1 MEKIKDILLVFF
13 IICFI
18 YHLFKIVF
26 LNKLVSKYE
35 ELGDSYFERYVISGT
50 ILKQSDKLDMD
61 KIKREAF
68 MYKWLDIMNLF
79 DVEIKEKQKGL
90 FDVEF
95 SIIKVKKEGNNKDEK
110 EI

>member
-1 MEKIKDILLVFF
+1 
-13 IICFI
+13 
-18 YHLFKIVF
+18 
-26 LNKLVSKYE
+26 
-35 ELGDSYFERYVISGT
+35 
-50 ILKQSDKLDMD
+50 
-61 KIKREAF
+61 

-110 EI
+110 EV